1 MARPRAPASLSAD
14 GRRALRTPLVLGAL
28 ALAATLCVPVAQYL
42 DLSTPEDQGQRSLP
56 VLVQSL
62 EAQGRIA
69 DQPDAER
76 VADTRSLVAAN
87 ILLRSGYLTRA
98 SVQTDPVTRR
108 PLYTLSL
115 QAEVQACANVPQDEA
130 AGAPAEPPL
139 PLHEAS
145 DLAIAAVAV
154 EKFNRHAVHRA
165 LEWTLAHAMLALTGR
180 LPELSLGP
188 AQIRPAAVRRLVAAG
203 IGGEEWRPLGQDER
217 ALAEALGD
225 ECRSLALA
233 AALLAAQAC
242 TDCSDP
248 AAHALQAYGG
258 QRPRTEAV
266 VDYVP
271 IVRTM
276 AAMWQ

>member
-1 MARPRAPASLSAD
+1 MARIHESLSAD
-14 GRRALRTPLVLGAL
+14 GRRALRMPLVLGAL

-56 VLVQSL
+56 VLVQGL
-62 EAQGRIA
+62 EAQGRIP
-69 DQPDAER
+69 DQPDADR

-108 PLYTLSL
+108 PLYALSL
-115 QAEVQACANVPQDEA
+115 QPEVRGCASVPQDEA
-130 AGAPAEPPL
+130 EGAQAQPPL
-139 PLHEAS
+139 PFHQAG
-145 DLAIAAVAV
+145 DLAVAAVAV
-154 EKFNRHAVHRA
+154 EKFNRHALHRT
-165 LEWTLAHAMLALTGR
+165 LEWALSRSTLALTGR

-188 AQIRPAAVRRLVAAG
+188 AQIRPSTVRRLVAAG
-203 IGGEEWRPLGQDER
+203 VGGAAWRPLGRDDE
-217 ALAEALGD
+217 ALAQALGD
-225 ECRSLALA
+225 ECRALALA
-233 AALLAAQAC
+233 TAVLATQAC
-242 TDCSDP
+242 TDCPDP

-258 QRPRTEAV
+258 QRPRTDAV